1 MRNKTTAAIVL
12 IALAGAITF
21 SVTGQEEPLPVITP
35 KEIPLAA
42 PTIALA
48 VEPLAE
54 FRQPTILEAARNN
67 DYISFRSLYDAAVE
81 RGENVAQ
88 FATLHELWT
97 YAINDP
103 IGAFYGTE
111 TYEKL
116 SRAYPGYAA
125 YIEQYRI
132 IDSRGNVFYPTSET
146 RAFLL
151 DRAVEARPAPRVQ
164 VAETASSR
172 AKSRDPLPKRETPA
186 SAPTRTP
193 APAPAVHEPV
203 VVTSEAAVPAAPPV
217 ATPAPAVATPA
228 PAAVTAPAPVVA
240 APLATDTAIIATRDN
255 PTGRGILL
263 VIVGLI
269 GIGLLALILQ
279 TPREQPPVS
288 IIQTQPPNNVEPLR
302 KTDAPAPPPAAGTKA
317 S

>member
-35 KEIPLAA
+35 KAA
-42 PTIALA
+42 PTVVLA
-48 VEPLAE
+48 VEPIFE
-54 FRQPTILEAARNN
+54 FHQPTILEAAQNN
-67 DYISFRSLYDAAVE
+67 DYFSFSALYTEAVR
-81 RGENVAQ
+81 RGDDVSQ

-97 YAINDP
+97 YSVTDP
-103 IGAFYGTE
+103 IGAFYGAE
-111 TYEKL
+111 MYEKL
-116 SRAYPGYAA
+116 RRAYPGYAA
-125 YIEQYRI
+125 FIDQHKI
-132 IDSRGNVFYPTSET
+132 VDSRGNTFYPTSET

-151 DRAVEARPAPRVQ
+151 RNAAVPAAGPQASSPALTKKTPPTRVAARDAARPAGGDAGVPQ
-164 VAETASSR
+164 
-172 AKSRDPLPKRETPA
+172 P
-186 SAPTRTP
+186 APTVAQAAPVAAPVVAQQAPPVVEPVVITP
-193 APAPAVHEPV
+193 APAP
-203 VVTSEAAVPAAPPV
+203 V
-217 ATPAPAVATPA
+217 AQ
-228 PAAVTAPAPVVA
+228 
-240 APLATDTAIIATRDN
+240 TDTAIIATRDN

-269 GIGLLALILQ
+269 GVGLLALILQ

-288 IIQTQPPNNVEPLR
+288 IIQSQPPNNVEPMR